1 MVDLQPTGGAVYGD
15 GNSDT
20 VESLERVRE
29 WLTKQYPKLIETQ
42 APHTFWF
49 LKAFDNKGRAIDVM
63 QFENQPERIFIQ
75 ARVVL
80 TEGMRNSLA
89 MLPARQRTEFIYD
102 IQLRLLSMNTMY
114 QGVLDPLEEIFI
126 QQFIYIDSLTRDAL
140 LDKVFL
146 VWRAMLSVLVLLD
159 RQLAG
164 VTTGG
169 DTGELL
175 TIN

>member
-1 MVDLQPTGGAVYGD
+1 
-15 GNSDT
+15 
-20 VESLERVRE
+20 
-29 WLTKQYPKLIETQ
+29 
-42 APHTFWF
+42 
-49 LKAFDNKGRAIDVM
+49 M